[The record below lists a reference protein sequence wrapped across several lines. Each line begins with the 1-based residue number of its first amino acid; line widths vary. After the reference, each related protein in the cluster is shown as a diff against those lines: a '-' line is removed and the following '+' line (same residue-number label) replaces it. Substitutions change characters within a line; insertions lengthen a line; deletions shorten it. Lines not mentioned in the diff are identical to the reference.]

1 MLSEVIV
8 CGAMLSGAVAFFS
21 FMNAGLYGAAF
32 NVPILLSG
40 VWLLQMVLAELRT
53 KRKHPSEDKS

>member
-8 CGAMLSGAVAFFS
+8 CGAMLSGAIAFFS

-40 VWLLQMVLAELRT
+40 VWLLQMVLAEL
-53 KRKHPSEDKS
+53 KRGRKKEGEKS